1 MLQSAP
7 QQQPMDPSKPVQ
19 MVIGGG
25 AKQGDGP
32 SRQETA
38 ALQAGIIDLRALEVD
53 CKKIVQE
60 ISKRFIDLG
69 LEDHEDDY
77 AAEQFQAKQ
86 EKFEAEFKRLP
97 FQFEAHS
104 LALPNQ
110 DVHGGNEDEVLQNE
124 DHKFNEE
131 WAVLGQK
138 IQDIHD
144 ILNMRALKQLEEIG
158 QLILK

>member
-1 MLQSAP
+1 
-7 QQQPMDPSKPVQ
+7 

-104 LALPNQ
+104 LSLPNQ
-110 DVHGGNEDEVLQNE
+110 ASGNEDELLQNE
-124 DHKFNEE
+124 DPKFNED
-131 WAVLGQK
+131 WAALGQNL
-138 IQDIHD
+138 QDIHD
-144 ILNMRALKQLEEIG
+144 ILNMRALKQFEEIG